1 MLKSVRLTLSFLE
14 PRQRFFFY
22 GLIFLRAIVGILD
35 VAGIA
40 LIGLIGGIAAAGIG
54 GGKPLTFLGFT
65 FPVLDAK
72 GLLLLVLLVLSV
84 FVFKAVLAVVLSRVL
99 TKFVA
104 RVEVENVARL
114 GRFLFAGNLSRI
126 QSLSRAEIQ
135 WSLTESSS
143 NAFNGLMTSFATVI
157 NEGVLLVLICV
168 TFFVVDAQATFAVII
183 FFAVLIGFIQLAI
196 GRGLTKSG
204 SEVAQGTIATTD
216 SVNDMTEAFRE
227 MTVLGKQDF
236 FLAKMTRSRRRLAE
250 GMGLMTFLAGMPRYV
265 VETGLMIGVV
275 ALVGWQFLNGQLA
288 DGVVVIGIFLTG
300 GVRIM
305 ASLLPLQSAFAGIQN
320 QREKAALSQ
329 QLLVETRQ
337 WFQSRQRSETF
348 KKPEIDVEVSA
359 TAMSVQ
365 LSEVNF
371 RYPGAESDALIDINF
386 IVERGQHVAIIG
398 PSGAGKTT
406 LVDLIL
412 GLVEPSSGTVQ
423 IEGFPPTLLRGL
435 VPGTVTYVPQK
446 PGIVF
451 GTIAEN
457 IALGV
462 GRADINVSRVKEVLT
477 AAHLMEFVDGLPEG
491 IWSDVGKQAN
501 SLSGGQIQRLGLA
514 RALYSSPRLL
524 ILDEATSA
532 LDAGAEAVV
541 AASLSELGSDVS
553 VITIAHRLSTVQH
566 ADNVFVMEGGRI
578 TGSGTF
584 SHLRK
589 TVPMVAEYV
598 KLMSFE
604 TPAE

>member
-1 MLKSVRLTLSFLE
+1 MLTSVRLTLSFLE
-14 PRQRFFFY
+14 PRQRLFFY
-22 GLIFLRAIVGILD
+22 GLIFLRAVVGILD

-65 FPVLDAK
+65 FPVLNAS
-72 GLLLLVLLVLSV
+72 GLLLLVLVVLFV
-84 FVFKAVLAVVLSRVL
+84 FIFKAVLAVGLSRIL

-135 WSLTESSS
+135 WSVTESSS
-143 NAFNGLMTSFATVI
+143 NTFNGLMTSFATVI

-168 TFFVVDAQATFAVII
+168 TFFVVDAQATIAVII
-183 FFAVLIGFIQLAI
+183 FFAILIGFIQLAI

-204 SEVAQGTIATTD
+204 SEIAQGTIATTD

-227 MTVLGKQDF
+227 MSVLGKEDF
-236 FLAKMTRSRRRLAE
+236 FLARMTHSRRRLSE
-250 GMGLMTFLAGMPRYV
+250 GIGLMTFLAGMPRYV

-275 ALVGWQFLNGQLA
+275 AFVGWQFLTGQLA

-305 ASLLPLQSAFAGIQN
+305 ASLLPLQSAVAGIQN

-329 QLLVETRQ
+329 QLLREAQ
-337 WFQSRQRSETF
+337 EWFKSRAQGGSAVLSGRGEGV
-348 KKPEIDVEVSA
+348 PA
-359 TAMSVQ
+359 TAMSVR
-365 LSEVNF
+365 LSGVNF
-371 RYPGAESDALIDINF
+371 RYPGAETDALNEVDF
-386 IVERGQHVAIIG
+386 SVQRGQHVAIIG

-412 GLVEPSSGTVQ
+412 GLVEPSYGRVD
-423 IEGFPPTLLRGL
+423 IEGLSPSSLRRL
-435 VPGTVTYVPQK
+435 VPGMITYVPQK

-462 GRADINVSRVKEVLT
+462 SRADIDVSRVEEVLMS
-477 AAHLMEFVDGLPEG
+477 AHLLEFINELPEG

-501 SLSGGQIQRLGLA
+501 ALSGGQIQRLGLA
-514 RALYSSPRLL
+514 RALYSRPRLL

-541 AASLSELGSDVS
+541 AASLSDLGSDVS

-578 TGSGTF
+578 TASGTF

-598 KLMSFE
+598 KLMSFDSPDE
-604 TPAE
+604 

>member
-1 MLKSVRLTLSFLE
+1 VLKSVRLTLSFLE